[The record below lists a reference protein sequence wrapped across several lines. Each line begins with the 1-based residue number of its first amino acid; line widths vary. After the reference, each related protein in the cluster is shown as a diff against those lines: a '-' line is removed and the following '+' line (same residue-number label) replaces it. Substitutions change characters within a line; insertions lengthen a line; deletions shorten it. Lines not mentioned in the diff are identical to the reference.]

1 MNCGLIIN
9 KDVDWTSRDVVN
21 KLNKIFKTK
30 KIGHTGTLDPNA
42 TGVMVCLIGKYT
54 KLTEV
59 LTSPNKEY
67 IAVIKLGIKTDTLD
81 IKGNVIETK
90 EIPKLTINKVKEVIA
105 SFKGEYLQTVPLY
118 SAIHKDGKRLYEY
131 ARNNEKVELPQNK
144 VNIFNIELLEFNN
157 NEIKFK
163 CVVSKGT
170 YIRSLAQSICDKL
183 NVIGTLSALERIRQG
198 KFSID
203 ESYTIEEVENN
214 NYKLLKI
221 PDLLDVKVVKLNLEL
236 EKKVMNGNKINGN
249 EEGYVLYTLEEKE
262 IALYHFNNKEGKLI
276 LLIRDDIN

>member
-183 NVIGTLSALERIRQG
+183 NVIGTLSAL
-198 KFSID
+198 
-203 ESYTIEEVENN
+203 
-214 NYKLLKI
+214 KI
-221 PDLLDVKVVKLNLEL
+221 PDLVDVKVVKLNLEL